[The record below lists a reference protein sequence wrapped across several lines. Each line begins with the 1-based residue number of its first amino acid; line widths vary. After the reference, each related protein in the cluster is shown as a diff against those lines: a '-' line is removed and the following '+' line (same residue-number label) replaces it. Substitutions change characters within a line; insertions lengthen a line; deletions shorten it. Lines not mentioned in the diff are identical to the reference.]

1 MSNPNPRPVRYVV
14 FHTPGPKGQY
24 GVDFREQDG
33 VGEHV
38 QHYLKLHEQGKLELG
53 GPFLLQDAGGMMVAT
68 KDVSQEELDAFAAAD
83 PAVQAGLLLYEI
95 RPWLAVMEHHDGT
108 SMK

>member
-1 MSNPNPRPVRYVV
+1 MSNPTPARIRYVV
-14 FHTPGPKGQY
+14 IHKPGPKWQY

-33 VGEHV
+33 VGQHV

-68 KDVSQEELDAFAAAD
+68 KEVSQAELETFAASD
-83 PAVQAGLLLYEI
+83 PAVQAGLLTYEV
-95 RPWLAVMEHHDGT
+95 RPWLTAMEHE
-108 SMK
+108 SRNP

>member
-1 MSNPNPRPVRYVV
+1 MSNSVHRPFRYVV
-14 FHTPGPKGQY
+14 FHRPGPRWRQ

-38 QHYLKLHEQGKLELG
+38 QHYLKFHDQGKLELG

-68 KDVSQEELDAFAAAD
+68 KDVSKEELEAFAAAD
-83 PAVQAGLLLYEI
+83 PAVQSGLLSYEV
-95 RPWLAVMEHHDGT
+95 RPWLTAMEH
-108 SMK
+108 K

>member
-1 MSNPNPRPVRYVV
+1 MSNPISRPVRYVV
-14 FHTPGPKGQY
+14 FHRPAPKWQY

-53 GPFLLQDAGGMMVAT
+53 GPFLLQNAGGMMVAI
-68 KDVSQEELDAFAAAD
+68 KDVPQEELEDFAAVD

-95 RPWLAVMEHHDGT
+95 RPWLTAMEHQ
-108 SMK
+108 

>member
-1 MSNPNPRPVRYVV
+1 MSNPTSRPVRYVV
-14 FHTPGPKGQY
+14 YHRPAPKWGH

-53 GPFLLQDAGGMMVAT
+53 GPCLLQDAGGMMVST
-68 KDVSQEELDAFAAAD
+68 KDVSPRGA
-83 PAVQAGLLLYEI
+83 
-95 RPWLAVMEHHDGT
+95 
-108 SMK
+108 